1 MRHWSNGRFGSSVA
15 VAEDRRVVQ
24 RHNEDP
30 DAELRQPITDRT
42 RGGCYGS
49 F

>member
-30 DAELRQPITDRT
+30 DAELRQPRLLQQFL
-42 RGGCYGS
+42 GEL
-49 F
+49 